1 MPLPTSYTLLDFGAS
16 QRLEQWG
23 PYRLIR
29 PDPTATSTPSNRN
42 QWYSA
47 DATYQGE
54 KGKGAWSHRRP
65 LPDHWPVQFDDLQ
78 LYARL
83 APYKHTGIFP
93 EQQQNWNWMRQR
105 AKLAN
110 RPLTILNLFAY
121 TGGASIAL
129 AKDGHHITHVD
140 AAKPSIGWAKEN
152 ASLNNIPA
160 DKIRWMLEDAPAFA
174 ARELRRGKNYDA
186 ILLDPPAFGHSP
198 TGKTWRLD
206 RDLPPLL
213 QNCIKLLSP
222 NASFIVLNAYAQ
234 NETPEKLKR
243 ELTPLLRAP
252 AGEKVNI
259 ESRELLLKTPE
270 GRSLSTGIVA
280 RCTFS

>member
-1 MPLPTSYTLLDFGAS
+1 MSLPAPYTLLDFGDS

-29 PDPTATSTPSNRN
+29 PDPTATAAPSNRN
-42 QWYSA
+42 VWSSA
-47 DATYQGE
+47 DAIYQGE
-54 KGKGAWSHRRP
+54 KGKGAWSGRRP

-93 EQQQNWNWMRQR
+93 EQQQNWQWMRRR
-105 AKLAN
+105 ASLAN

-121 TGGASIAL
+121 TGGATVAL
-129 AKDGHHITHVD
+129 ANDGHFVTHVD
-140 AAKPSIGWAKEN
+140 AAKPSINWAKEN
-152 ASLNNIPA
+152 AALNSISA
-160 DKIRWMLEDAPAFA
+160 DKIRWLLEDAPAFA
-174 ARELRRGKNYDA
+174 ARELRRGKSYDA

-213 QNCIKLLSP
+213 QDCAKLLTP
-222 NASFIVLNAYAQ
+222 GASFLVLNAYAQ
-234 NETPEKLKR
+234 NDTPEKLKKQ
-243 ELTPLLRAP
+243 LSPHLRAP
-252 AGEKVNI
+252 ALKRTEI
-259 ESRELLLKTPE
+259 SAQELLLKTPQ
-270 GRSLSTGIVA
+270 GRALSTGIVA
-280 RCTFS
+280 RCTFG